1 MAEGFLGNNTS
12 SAIMFL
18 ILTFGR
24 QKKKLNLLTLNAP
37 MLITMPVLFAGPIS
51 TYTEATR
58 YVLPMLYIVPLFLFL
73 TLGQLQSED
82 DR

>member
-12 SAIMFL
+12 LRNHVPYTDIRTAKEEAESA
-18 ILTFGR
+18 
-24 QKKKLNLLTLNAP
+24 NAQRTNA
-37 MLITMPVLFAGPIS
+37 ITMLVLFAGPIS